1 MAKLEHEE
9 QLNSIFANVN
19 EWLKFAEAKNFGLMT
34 LNAGVIFGISQISH
48 EKTSLIINLCYYLI
62 IPFASISFLVSL
74 ISVFPI
80 LSKIDRQIK
89 NRNDEFVDNMV
100 RNFIKTFSNW
110 IDKEGQI
117 KNINFYGYL
126 SSLKLKDFEKEF
138 LSKVKSEIKFS
149 DYEKDISTQILYNS
163 RITHL
168 KYQLFKIAAFFF
180 LCGIVLPII
189 VLGIISIIKLIR

>member
-34 LNAGVIFGISQISH
+34 LNAGVIFGISQISY

>member
-62 IPFASISFLVSL
+62 IPFASISLLVSI

-89 NRNDEFVDNMV
+89 IEMMNL
-100 RNFIKTFSNW
+100 W
-110 IDKEGQI
+110 II
-117 KNINFYGYL
+117 W
-126 SSLKLKDFEKEF
+126 
-138 LSKVKSEIKFS
+138 
-149 DYEKDISTQILYNS
+149 
-163 RITHL
+163 
-168 KYQLFKIAAFFF
+168 
-180 LCGIVLPII
+180 
-189 VLGIISIIKLIR
+189 

>member
-1 MAKLEHEE
+1 
-9 QLNSIFANVN
+9 
-19 EWLKFAEAKNFGLMT
+19 MT

>member
-89 NRNDEFVDNMV
+89 N
-100 RNFIKTFSNW
+100 
-110 IDKEGQI
+110 
-117 KNINFYGYL
+117 
-126 SSLKLKDFEKEF
+126 
-138 LSKVKSEIKFS
+138 
-149 DYEKDISTQILYNS
+149 
-163 RITHL
+163 
-168 KYQLFKIAAFFF
+168 
-180 LCGIVLPII
+180 
-189 VLGIISIIKLIR
+189 

>member
-100 RNFIKTFSNW
+100 RNFITTFSNW

-149 DYEKDISTQILYNS
+149 DFEKDISTQILYNS